1 VCLAEPATYPAGE
14 VAGDAAGD
22 VTGEVGGDVTGEV
35 GGDVT
40 GEVGGDVTGEV
51 GVEVAGEVVSGD
63 DRGPVE
69 AGAVVAG
76 AGDEGAN
83 VALLN
88 GGRCAVMA
96 TMR

>member
-1 VCLAEPATYPAGE
+1 MTGEVGGE
-14 VAGDAAGD
+14 VAGAVA
-22 VTGEVGGDVTGEV
+22 GEVGGDVTP
-35 GGDVT
+35 
-40 GEVGGDVTGEV
+40 EV
-51 GVEVAGEVVSGD
+51 GVEVAGEVVFGD

-76 AGDEGAN
+76 AGDEGAT

>member
-1 VCLAEPATYPAGE
+1 
-14 VAGDAAGD
+14 VA
-22 VTGEVGGDVTGEV
+22 GEVGGEVSGDVAGEV
-35 GGDVT
+35 GG
-40 GEVGGDVTGEV
+40 EVSGDVAPEA
-51 GVEVAGEVVSGD
+51 GVEVAGEIVAGG

-69 AGAVVAG
+69 AGAVVAA
-76 AGDEGAN
+76 AGDEGTK

>member
-1 VCLAEPATYPAGE
+1 MAGE
-14 VAGDAAGD
+14 VGGE

-35 GGDVT
+35 GGDVAP
-40 GEVGGDVTGEV
+40 EV
-51 GVEVAGEVVSGD
+51 GVEVAGEIVAGG
-63 DRGPVE
+63 DRGPIE

-76 AGDEGAN
+76 AGDEGTK